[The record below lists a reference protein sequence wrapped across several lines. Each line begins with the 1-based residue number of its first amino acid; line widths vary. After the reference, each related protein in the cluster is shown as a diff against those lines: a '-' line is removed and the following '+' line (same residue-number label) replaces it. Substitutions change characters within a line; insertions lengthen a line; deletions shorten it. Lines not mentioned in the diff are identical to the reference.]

1 MSYFSLSDA
10 IFRPSLSKVITDETS
25 FAFAMQAGLCTL
37 QRMLGALMEMA
48 C

>member
-1 MSYFSLSDA
+1 MPDLTSPRHISTL
-10 IFRPSLSKVITDETS
+10 PKVITDETS